1 MKRTNYQSIS
11 PGNNSNM
18 EIIRLESDSEDTPTL
33 GKDKNIK
40 LSCSKEKNFGK

>member
-1 MKRTNYQSIS
+1 MKRINYQSIS

-33 GKDKNIK
+33 GKDKKIK
-40 LSCSKEKNFGK
+40 LLKRKEFW